1 MDNRIKYD
9 FSTLEDAVGAVKREQ
24 TAYRLNNLKN
34 EINKFFK
41 GSTCKDV
48 IFTKNTD
55 KFFFGMCVMPVIKPN
70 DAVGI
75 LGDPDER
82 NKYIIEKYYVEI
94 DSKLLEINMSTKEL
108 TAVLLHEI
116 GHLVND
122 ATPTI
127 KVRNIVDNFLAN
139 TDGSF
144 IVQKLEAANALI
156 AFGIKDTL
164 RKLTSIFYVGK
175 DEIIADE
182 FCVACGYGRYL
193 ESAFDKIIRKSGKI
207 NKDINNKLVLLQWSL
222 RIYANLKTRRIA
234 LIHALKRGKLET
246 GSALE
251 KREIENMIRY
261 VNTINTADLI
271 SESAI
276 GRLLS
281 TKYKEF
287 KFKGIRALE
296 DDLYEYSLRCKN
308 VDDEEEAIAIIRQ
321 MNSRISMI
329 DDYLM
334 TEKLSEV
341 ESKRWHELSSK
352 YRLLREELAKK
363 TTYSEK
369 FYGLFVQTPVIKS
382 RYEM

>member
-1 MDNRIKYD
+1 MDRISYN
-9 FSTLEDAVGAVKREQ
+9 FAELESAVSGVKNDQ
-24 TAYRLNNLKN
+24 SAYKLNELKRQL
-34 EINKFFK
+34 NKFFK
-41 GSTCKDV
+41 GSECKDV
-48 IFTKNTD
+48 IYTQNTD

-70 DAVGI
+70 DAVAI

-94 DSKLLEINMSTKEL
+94 DSKLLELGMSTKEL
-108 TAVLLHEI
+108 TAILLHEV

-122 ATPTI
+122 SIPAVT
-127 KVRNIVDNFLAN
+127 VRNIVDNFLAN

-144 IVQKLEAANALI
+144 IVQKIDAANALL
-156 AFGIKDTL
+156 AFGIKDAM

-182 FCVACGYGRYL
+182 FTVACGYGRYL

-207 NKDINNKLVLLQWSL
+207 NKDTTNKLVLLQWTL
-222 RIYANLKTRRIA
+222 RIYSSLKTRRIA
-234 LIHALKRGKLET
+234 LLHALKRGRLGT
-246 GSALE
+246 GSSLE
-251 KREIENMIRY
+251 KREMENMIGY
-261 VNTINTADLI
+261 INTMNPADLI

-276 GRLLS
+276 GKLLS
-281 TKYKEF
+281 NKYKDF

-308 VDDEEEAIAIIRQ
+308 VNDEEEAIAIIRQ
-321 MNSRISMI
+321 MNSRIGMI

-334 TEKLSEV
+334 TEKLSDA

-352 YRLLREELAKK
+352 YRMLREELAKK

>member
-1 MDNRIKYD
+1 MDRISYN
-9 FSTLEDAVGAVKREQ
+9 FAELESAVSGVKNDQ
-24 TAYRLNNLKN
+24 SAYKLNELKRQL
-34 EINKFFK
+34 NKFFK
-41 GSTCKDV
+41 GSECKDV
-48 IFTKNTD
+48 IYTQNTD

-70 DAVGI
+70 DAVAI

-94 DSKLLEINMSTKEL
+94 DSKLLELGMSTKEL
-108 TAVLLHEI
+108 TAILLHEV

-122 ATPTI
+122 SIPAVT
-127 KVRNIVDNFLAN
+127 VRNIVDNFLAN

-144 IVQKLEAANALI
+144 IVQKIDAANALL
-156 AFGIKDTL
+156 AFGIKDAM

-182 FCVACGYGRYL
+182 FTVACGYGRYL

-207 NKDINNKLVLLQWSL
+207 NKDTTNKLVLLQWTL
-222 RIYANLKTRRIA
+222 RIYSSLKTRRIA
-234 LIHALKRGKLET
+234 LLHALKRGKLGT
-246 GSALE
+246 GSSLE
-251 KREIENMIRY
+251 KREMENMIRY
-261 VNTINTADLI
+261 INTINPADLI

-276 GRLLS
+276 GKLLS
-281 TKYKEF
+281 NKYKDF

-308 VDDEEEAIAIIRQ
+308 VNDEEEAIAIIRQ
-321 MNSRISMI
+321 MNSRIGMI

-334 TEKLSEV
+334 TEKISDA

-352 YRLLREELAKK
+352 YRMLREELAKK

>member
-1 MDNRIKYD
+1 MDRISYN
-9 FSTLEDAVGAVKREQ
+9 FAELESAVSGVKNDQ
-24 TAYRLNNLKN
+24 SAYKLNELKRQL
-34 EINKFFK
+34 NKFFK
-41 GSTCKDV
+41 GSECKDV
-48 IFTKNTD
+48 IYTQNTD

-70 DAVGI
+70 DAVAI

-94 DSKLLEINMSTKEL
+94 DSKLLELGMSTKEL
-108 TAVLLHEI
+108 TAILLHEV

-122 ATPTI
+122 SIPAVT
-127 KVRNIVDNFLAN
+127 VRNIVDNFLAN

-144 IVQKLEAANALI
+144 IVQKIDAANALL
-156 AFGIKDTL
+156 AFGIKDAM

-182 FCVACGYGRYL
+182 FTVACGYGRYL

-207 NKDINNKLVLLQWSL
+207 NKDTTNKLVLLQWTL
-222 RIYANLKTRRIA
+222 RIYSSLKTRRIA
-234 LIHALKRGKLET
+234 LLHALKRGRLGT
-246 GSALE
+246 GSSLE
-251 KREIENMIRY
+251 KREMENMIRY
-261 VNTINTADLI
+261 INTINPADLI

-276 GRLLS
+276 GKLLS
-281 TKYKEF
+281 NKYKDF

-308 VDDEEEAIAIIRQ
+308 VNDEEEAIAIIRQ

-334 TEKLSEV
+334 TEKLSDA

-352 YRLLREELAKK
+352 YRMLREELAKK